1 MTPPDQTE
9 SEDKN
14 AKAENEASGEESAKD
29 ESATEQAEEH
39 AKPDEPEIPQPHP
52 DEVVPVLE
60 ALLFATTAP
69 MNMKRLQKMTGNLDE
84 DEITGALNEL
94 RERYEKPNSGLM
106 LMEVAGGY
114 QLATRANVADWVLA
128 LHKHRRKNPISPAV
142 METLAI
148 VAYKQPIVKAEIE
161 SIRGVDSGGVM
172 RSLLDA
178 GLVEV
183 VGTKDVI
190 GRPSLYGTS
199 DTFLKTF
206 GLKSLEELPSIVE
219 LKEILEKPMKGSE
232 KEKEEAEQETE
243 EEENPDEQVAE
254 ESVSEEMVQDD
265 DSENT
270 EEIATDV
277 SEEETIEEKS
287 DDDSGEDDSEDDE
300 EESEKQ

>member
-9 SEDKN
+9 SEEKDPK
-14 AKAENEASGEESAKD
+14 AKKEASGEDSAKD
-29 ESATEQAEEH
+29 EAATEKVEEH
-39 AKPDEPEIPQPHP
+39 AKPEEPEIPQPNP

-69 MNMKRLQKMTGNLDE
+69 MNMNRLQKMTGNLDE

-94 RERYEKPNSGLM
+94 RERYEKPNSGIM

-114 QLATRANVADWVLA
+114 QLATRASVADWVLA

-232 KEKEEAEQETE
+232 KEQEELEQPSAEEESSEEQAAGDSASEESLQNADSEETE
-243 EEENPDEQVAE
+243 EVISDL
-254 ESVSEEMVQDD
+254 
-265 DSENT
+265 
-270 EEIATDV
+270 
-277 SEEETIEEKS
+277 SEEEAIEEKA
-287 DDDSGEDDSEDDE
+287 DDDSGDEDSEEDKE
-300 EESEKQ
+300 TSEKQ